1 NVARSRAAEALFR
14 ELQGRSGGHD
24 VRSVGTASHAA
35 RRLTT
40 RDLAWAHVVAAMEPR
55 HLDVI
60 RQHWPH
66 HAEKV
71 MVLDV
76 RDLFLP
82 DEVELREAL
91 ESKIRALLER
101 CDPRL
106 RADVPASP
114 LATVNSP
121 RQSGGLR
128 CIRGA

>member
-1 NVARSRAAEALFR
+1 
-14 ELQGRSGGHD
+14 
-24 VRSVGTASHAA
+24 
-35 RRLTT
+35 
-40 RDLAWAHVVAAMEPR
+40 MEPR

-82 DEVELREAL
+82 DEVDLREAL